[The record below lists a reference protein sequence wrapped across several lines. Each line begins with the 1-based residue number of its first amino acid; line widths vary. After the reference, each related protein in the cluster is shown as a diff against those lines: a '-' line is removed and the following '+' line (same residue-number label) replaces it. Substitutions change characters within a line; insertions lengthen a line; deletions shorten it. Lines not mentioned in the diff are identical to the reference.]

1 MLGALLMPLAVAEF
15 PADAMGHAAEN
26 IEGRGRPFGIEKIP
40 RPRRHLAVGIAI
52 LRRDELDEVGEF
64 LVIVE
69 KRIEVGAVV
78 RGQRELL
85 GGIVLDG
92 RGRGERQGLGA
103 LVEGR
108 DRHTVAEHVVDPAQR
123 HRLRHDLE
131 TAGKHAQIVAVARAQ
146 HDAMFA
152 ERHRARIAIFGLVMN
167 RQQGHRRR
175 DHRDFVRSNLYR
187 SLLNP
192 KSVCCFDRQ
201 QLRKMVLDSEG
212 DTSLLL
218 GTLDVPPVMEEN
230 ATGRSPFLLTADHYG
245 RLIPR
250 ILGDLG
256 VPVGELTRH
265 IAWDI
270 GIAGVAEALSDHL
283 DAHLIAQ
290 RYSRL
295 VIDCNRPPGAPSS
308 IPLISEATTIA
319 GNEGLER
326 DAAEVRRQAIFNPY
340 HRRIKEVIDRRLREG
355 MPTVLVSLHSF
366 TPAYAGVAR
375 PWHIGT
381 LYHRDTKLPPLL
393 LRLLRAESDLVVGDN
408 EPYAVSDE
416 TDYTIP
422 VHGEARGLMNSGIEI
437 RQDLIAD
444 PAGQRQWADRLARIF
459 GEIETTLRAQRLLP
473 G

>member
-1 MLGALLMPLAVAEF
+1 
-15 PADAMGHAAEN
+15 
-26 IEGRGRPFGIEKIP
+26 
-40 RPRRHLAVGIAI
+40 
-52 LRRDELDEVGEF
+52 
-64 LVIVE
+64 
-69 KRIEVGAVV
+69 
-78 RGQRELL
+78 
-85 GGIVLDG
+85 
-92 RGRGERQGLGA
+92 
-103 LVEGR
+103 
-108 DRHTVAEHVVDPAQR
+108 
-123 HRLRHDLE
+123 
-131 TAGKHAQIVAVARAQ
+131 
-146 HDAMFA
+146 
-152 ERHRARIAIFGLVMN
+152 
-167 RQQGHRRR
+167 
-175 DHRDFVRSNLYR
+175 
-187 SLLNP
+187 
-192 KSVCCFDRQ
+192 
-201 QLRKMVLDSEG
+201 MVLDSEA

-218 GTLDVPPVMEEN
+218 GTVDVPPVMEEN
-230 ATGRSPFLLTADHYG
+230 PAGRSPFLLTADHYG

-326 DAAEVRRQAIFNPY
+326 DAAMARRQAIFNHY

-444 PAGQRQWADRLARIF
+444 QAGQKQWADRLARIF
-459 GEIETTLRAQRLLP
+459 AEIETALRAQRLI
-473 G
+473 